1 MWVMTKESNILFLS
15 DIIKQRTRKQD
26 ELEYY
31 EQELKKLE
39 VKLIYLREEIKL
51 TNLIIHV
58 VTNEKIVDIH
68 KYIES
73 KVKN

>member
-1 MWVMTKESNILFLS
+1 MENESNILLLS

-58 VTNEKIVDIH
+58 VTNEKVTDMH

-73 KVKN
+73 KIED

>member
-1 MWVMTKESNILFLS
+1 MTNKSNILFLS

-31 EQELKKLE
+31 EQELKNLQRKM
-39 VKLIYLREEIKL
+39 KFLREEIQL

-58 VTNEKIVDIH
+58 VTNEKVVDIQ
-68 KYIES
+68 KFIEN
-73 KVKN
+73 KVED

>member
-1 MWVMTKESNILFLS
+1 MENESNILLLS

-58 VTNEKIVDIH
+58 VTNEIVTDMH

-73 KVKN
+73 KIED

>member
-1 MWVMTKESNILFLS
+1 MENKSNILFLS

-31 EQELKKLE
+31 EQELKNLQ
-39 VKLIYLREEIKL
+39 VKMKFLREEIQL

-58 VTNEKIVDIH
+58 VTNEKVVDIQ
-68 KYIES
+68 KFIEN
-73 KVKN
+73 KVED

>member
-1 MWVMTKESNILFLS
+1 MTNESNIFLLS

-39 VKLIYLREEIKL
+39 IKLIYLREEIKL

-58 VTNEKIVDIH
+58 VTNEKVTDMH

-73 KVKN
+73 KIEDQ

>member
-1 MWVMTKESNILFLS
+1 MTNESNILLLS

-58 VTNEKIVDIH
+58 VTNEKVTDMH

-73 KVKN
+73 KIED

>member
-1 MWVMTKESNILFLS
+1 MNNESNILLLS

-31 EQELKKLE
+31 EQELKNLE

-58 VTNEKIVDIH
+58 VTNEKVTDIH

-73 KVKN
+73 K

>member
-1 MWVMTKESNILFLS
+1 MTKESNILFLS

>member
-1 MWVMTKESNILFLS
+1 MENESNILLLS

-39 VKLIYLREEIKL
+39 IKLIYLREEIKL

-58 VTNEKIVDIH
+58 VTNEKVTDMH

-73 KVKN
+73 KIEDQ

>member
-1 MWVMTKESNILFLS
+1 MTNKSNILFLS

-31 EQELKKLE
+31 EQELKNLQ
-39 VKLIYLREEIKL
+39 VKMKFLREELKL

-58 VTNEKIVDIH
+58 VTNEKVVDIQ
-68 KYIES
+68 KFIEN
-73 KVKN
+73 KVED

>member
-1 MWVMTKESNILFLS
+1 MTNESNILSLS
-15 DIIKQRTRKQD
+15 DIIKQRTRKED
-26 ELEYY
+26 ELEFY
-31 EQELKKLE
+31 EQELEKL
-39 VKLIYLREEIKL
+39 KIKMMFLREEIKL

-58 VTNEKIVDIH
+58 VTNEKETDIH

>member
-1 MWVMTKESNILFLS
+1 MNKESNILFLS

-31 EQELKKLE
+31 EQELKNLQ
-39 VKLIYLREEIKL
+39 VKMKFLREEIQL

-58 VTNEKIVDIH
+58 VTNEKVVDIQ
-68 KYIES
+68 KFIEN
-73 KVKN
+73 KVED

>member
-1 MWVMTKESNILFLS
+1 MTNESNILLLS

-39 VKLIYLREEIKL
+39 VKLIFLREEIKL

-58 VTNEKIVDIH
+58 VTNEKVTDIH

-73 KVKN
+73 K

>member
-1 MWVMTKESNILFLS
+1 MENESNILLLS

-58 VTNEKIVDIH
+58 VTNEKVTDMH

-73 KVKN
+73 KIEDQ

>member
-1 MWVMTKESNILFLS
+1 MTNESNILLLS

-58 VTNEKIVDIH
+58 VTNEKVTDMH

-73 KVKN
+73 KIEDQ

>member
-1 MWVMTKESNILFLS
+1 MTKESNILLLS

-58 VTNEKIVDIH
+58 VTNEKVTDMH

-73 KVKN
+73 KIED

>member
-1 MWVMTKESNILFLS
+1 MTNESNILSLS

-39 VKLIYLREEIKL
+39 VKLIFLREEIKL

-58 VTNEKIVDIH
+58 VTNEKVTDIH

-73 KVKN
+73 K

>member
-1 MWVMTKESNILFLS
+1 MTNESNILFLS
-15 DIIKQRTRKQD
+15 DIIEQRTRKQD

-31 EQELKKLE
+31 EQELKNLQSKMLF
-39 VKLIYLREEIKL
+39 LREEIKL

-58 VTNEKIVDIH
+58 VTNEKVIDIH

-73 KVKN
+73 KIED

>member
-1 MWVMTKESNILFLS
+1 MTNKSNILFLS

-31 EQELKKLE
+31 EQELKNLQSKMLF
-39 VKLIYLREEIKL
+39 LREEIKL

-58 VTNEKIVDIH
+58 VTNEKVIDIH

-73 KVKN
+73 KIED

>member
-1 MWVMTKESNILFLS
+1 MENESNILLLS

-39 VKLIYLREEIKL
+39 IKLIYLREEIKL

-58 VTNEKIVDIH
+58 VTNEKVTDMH

-73 KVKN
+73 KIED

>member
-1 MWVMTKESNILFLS
+1 MTKESNILLLS

-39 VKLIYLREEIKL
+39 IKLIYLREEIKL

-58 VTNEKIVDIH
+58 VTNEKVTDMH

-73 KVKN
+73 KIED